1 MTHEPLRFLSRT
13 FEGSQQRWAAMDKE
27 GFTVVITLKRLEYL
41 LRNGVHI
48 YMDQNNLAYSV
59 YIWINCGIN
68 ITQ

>member
-1 MTHEPLRFLSRT
+1 
-13 FEGSQQRWAAMDKE
+13 MDKE
-27 GFTVVITLKRLEYL
+27 GFTVVITLERLEYL